1 MQRNESCDA
10 EQRSE
15 RIVAKRAKRSTSSF
29 DFRMRLSQHG
39 RLAAGLALS
48 VIPASLG
55 YLAWYLAGVRAD
67 FGTGLL
73 FGMLTLVGPWIG
85 LSAFLAV
92 TRHTHRTTR
101 FVTCAAAVVFQYLV
115 IFGALPP
122 PIEFYRYGLASTVRR
137 ELPVGEF
144 RAWAYAQ
151 AELATNH
158 YFRISAEDSPAFLGS
173 GRLAARNGMQCLV
186 RRDGPVTNVTLMW
199 NTIGVTLGPTQRTSH
214 DRTMVADDVQV
225 FVAVRQ

>member
-1 MQRNESCDA
+1 MS
-10 EQRSE
+10 
-15 RIVAKRAKRSTSSF
+15 I
-29 DFRMRLSQHG
+29 SQHR
-39 RLAAGLALS
+39 RLATGLALS

-55 YLAWYLAGVRAD
+55 YLAWYLAGVSVD

-85 LSAFLAV
+85 LAAFLAV
-92 TRHTHRTTR
+92 THHTTRTTR
-101 FVTCAAAVVFQYLV
+101 FVTGAVSVVFQYFL

-137 ELPVGEF
+137 ELPVVEF

-158 YFRISAEDSPAFLGS
+158 YFRIPAEDSPAFLGS
-173 GRLAARNGMQCLV
+173 GRLAARNGMRCFV

-199 NTIGVTLGPTQRTSH
+199 NTIGVTLGPNQRPNH
-214 DRTMVADDVQV
+214 DKTMVAEDIQV